1 MVKILMHL
9 FKNAESY
16 RELFY
21 LMTIKTTSRLQ
32 DIGGLFSLIIS
43 YVFINITLIYR
54 KIINSLSI
62 CFLQEIAK

>member
-1 MVKILMHL
+1 MHL

-16 RELFY
+16 RELFH
-21 LMTIKTTSRLQ
+21 LITIKTTSRLQ

-43 YVFINITLIYR
+43 CVFNNKTLIYR